1 MPSSGISGSST
12 NSWYVADVEAVRTPL
27 ILYIPGLLPKPEPSA
42 HKEALYRCLLEGV
55 RRADESVAMDIDA
68 TAHSFD
74 LVSWTFDFYGEH
86 RDITIDTA
94 AIDAVIAQQR
104 PTRDDIREARSWLRR
119 LNTWLYRLGDLL
131 PFLIRPLASEKTEL
145 HLRDLHRYMHNS
157 NGIADHAREM
167 LKVTLRAAWESKRPT
182 LLLAHSMGSVIA
194 YDSLWEMTHR
204 DGDRLVLDQLVTMG
218 SPLGQDYLKKRV
230 KGNGRRG
237 RERYPHNIRRWINLA
252 SVGDMTAIYPELAD
266 DYGDMV
272 RLKLLESIDDRRL
285 YNYFRL
291 DGQLNV
297 HAEYG
302 YLVNTKTG
310 RVVADWW
317 QKQGQPGR

>member
-1 MPSSGISGSST
+1 M
-12 NSWYVADVEAVRTPL
+12 EAIRTPL

-42 HKEALYRCLLEGV
+42 HREALFRCLIEGV
-55 RRADESVAMDIDA
+55 ARADDAVAADIE
-68 TAHSFD
+68 TTGRSFD
-74 LVSWTFDFYGEH
+74 LVAWTFDFYGEH
-86 RDITIDTA
+86 RDIGLDAA
-94 AIDAVIAQQR
+94 AIDNVRAQKR
-104 PTRDDIREARSWLRR
+104 PTRADIREASSWSRR
-119 LNTWLYRLGDLL
+119 ALTGLYRLGDLL
-131 PFLIRPLASEKTEL
+131 PFLVPHLASEKIEL

-167 LKVTLRAAWESKRPT
+167 LKVTLRAAWESRRPT

-194 YDSLWEMTHR
+194 YDSLWEMTHL
-204 DGDRLVLDQLVTMG
+204 DGDDLVLDQFVTMG
-218 SPLGQDYLKKRV
+218 SPLGQNYLKKRV
-230 KGNGRRG
+230 KGSDRRG
-237 RERYPHNIRRWINLA
+237 RERYPHNVRRWINLA
-252 SVGDMTAIYPELAD
+252 SVGDMTAIDPYLAD

-272 RLKLLESIDDRRL
+272 RLKVLESIEDRRL

-291 DGQLNV
+291 NGQLNV

-317 QKQGQPGR
+317 QAQRRAKPSPSPA

>member
-1 MPSSGISGSST
+1 M
-12 NSWYVADVEAVRTPL
+12 EAVRTPL
-27 ILYIPGLLPKPEPSA
+27 ILYLPGLLPKPEPSA
-42 HKEALYRCLLEGV
+42 HREALFRCLLEGV
-55 RRADESVAMDIDA
+55 RRADAAVAENIEM
-68 TAHSFD
+68 TGHSFD

-86 RDITIDTA
+86 RDIGIDRA

-104 PTRDDIREARSWLRR
+104 PTRDDIREASSWSRR
-119 LNTWLYRLGDLL
+119 ALNWLYRLGDLL
-131 PFLIRPLASEKTEL
+131 PFLIRHLASEKMEL

-194 YDSLWEMTHR
+194 FEALWEMTHR
-204 DGDRLVLDQLVTMG
+204 DGDDLVLDQIVTMG
-218 SPLGQDYLKKRV
+218 SPLGQNYLKKRIM
-230 KGNGRRG
+230 GNDRRG

-252 SVGDMTAIYPELAD
+252 SVGDMTAIDPYLAD
-266 DYGDMV
+266 DFGDMV
-272 RLKLLESIDDRRL
+272 RLKLLESIEDRRL

-317 QKQGQPGR
+317 QKQRRPAG